1 MVVPDDAI
9 ARKIVIDALKT
20 DPVFVRRF
28 STGLHHYVYEV
39 GLEDHSSVVVRIATP
54 DNRPSMVGAFELS
67 QFLRPKGVPLP
78 RIISE
83 GLDHQF
89 PYLILERLP
98 GTDLLEVIK
107 SLSNG
112 QLSAIATEVVLAQQI
127 TATTVKAKKF
137 GYAVQAENAPH
148 ATWPFVLQDHL
159 LRSKTRI
166 VQAGLFDI
174 VHISKLENLL
184 VRHRTELEGQSATAF
199 LHDTTTKNVLVTPT
213 GTFSGIVDV
222 DNLCFGD
229 PRYVV
234 ALTMASLLN
243 IGAAASY
250 AELWLAIGG
259 FSDDHIFRLYV
270 ALYLL
275 DFMSEHGQ
283 RFNDNGVAS
292 SEVERM
298 KLEKIFL
305 DNLPQC

>member
-1 MVVPDDAI
+1 MDQVIAQTARMKREASPYPTLSPVPDVEI

-39 GLEDHSSVVVRIATP
+39 GLENHSSVVVRIATP
-54 DNRPSMVGAFELS
+54 VNRPSMIGAFELS
-67 QFLRPKGVPLP
+67 RCLRPKGVPLP
-78 RIISE
+78 LIISE

-107 SLSNG
+107 SLSKE
-112 QLSAIATEVVLAQQI
+112 QLSLIATHVVLAQKI
-127 TATTVKAKKF
+127 TAASMRAKKF
-137 GYAVQAENAPH
+137 GYSVKAEKAPH
-148 ATWPFVLQDHL
+148 ATWLSVLEDHL

-166 VQAGLFDI
+166 ARAGLFDTSH
-174 VHISKLENLL
+174 VAKLENLL
-184 VRHRTELEGQSATAF
+184 ARHRTELEGQSATAF

-243 IGAAASY
+243 IGAETSY
-250 AELWLAIGG
+250 AELWLTIGG
-259 FSDDHIFRLYV
+259 FSDDQIFRLYV
-270 ALYLL
+270 AIYLL

-283 RFNDNGVAS
+283 RFQ
-292 SEVERM
+292 R
-298 KLEKIFL
+298 
-305 DNLPQC
+305 